1 MLATALEVTM
11 SEKLWGGRFEEE
23 PHPLAE
29 AYTASIHFDKR
40 LARYDLQGSLAHVK
54 MLARCGIIGEDEA
67 ERILKGLEEIQGE
80 IERGEFPFDPAL
92 EDIHLN
98 IERRLL
104 EKIGEVGGKLHT
116 ARSRNDQIALDLRL
130 YLREEMGEIQR
141 LIRSLQEVLVEQAE
155 ANLDLVMPG
164 YTHLQRAQPI
174 LLAHHLLAYFEMLDR
189 DRERFAD
196 SFKRVNVLPLG
207 SGALA
212 GVGFPIDRDY
222 VAELL
227 GFSAISAN
235 SIDAVSDR
243 DFILEFLAASS
254 ILMMHLSRLSEE
266 LTLWASAEF
275 GFIELPDAFTT
286 GSSMMPQ
293 KKNPDV
299 AELCR
304 GKTGRVY
311 GALVALLTLLKGL
324 PLSYNRDLQEDKEPL
339 FDTVDTVKATLR
351 VFQEMLRAV
360 RFHGDRMREAALA
373 GFLNATDVADYLV
386 GKGMPFRQAHEVTG
400 KLVQECLKQKKRIE
414 ELSLEELRR
423 FSPLFGEDIY
433 RFITLEACLER
444 RQSFGGTAKGR
455 VVEALR
461 AARRRCLE

>member
-1 MLATALEVTM
+1 M
-11 SEKLWGGRFEEE
+11 SEKLWGGRFKEE

-40 LARYDLQGSLAHVK
+40 LARYDLEGSLAHVK
-54 MLARCGIIGEDEA
+54 MLVKSGIIGEDEA
-67 ERILKGLEEIQGE
+67 ERIIKGLEEIKGE
-80 IERGEFPFDPAL
+80 IERGEFPFDPAF

-98 IERRLL
+98 IERRLI

-141 LIRSLQEVLVEQAE
+141 LIRNLQEVLVEQAE

-164 YTHLQRAQPI
+164 YTHLQRAQPV

-196 SFKRVNVLPLG
+196 CFRRVDVLPLG

-212 GVGFPIDRDY
+212 GAGFPIDRDY

-243 DFILEFLAASS
+243 DFVVEFLAASS

-311 GALVALLTLLKGL
+311 GALFALLTLLKGL

-360 RFHGDRMREAALA
+360 RFNGDRMREAALA

-386 GKGMPFRQAHEVTG
+386 EKGMPFRQAHEVVG
-400 KLVQECLKQKKRIE
+400 RLVQECLKQKKRIE
-414 ELSLEELRR
+414 ELPLEELKR
-423 FSPLFGEDIY
+423 FSPLFEEDVY
-433 RFITLEACLER
+433 PFITLEACLER
-444 RQSFGGTAKGR
+444 CRSFGGTAKGR

-461 AARRRCLE
+461 AARRRCLQ